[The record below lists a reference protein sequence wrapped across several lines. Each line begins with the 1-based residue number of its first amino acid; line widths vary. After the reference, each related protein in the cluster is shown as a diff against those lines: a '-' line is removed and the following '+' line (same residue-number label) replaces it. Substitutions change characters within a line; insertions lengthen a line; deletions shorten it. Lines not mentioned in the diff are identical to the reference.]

1 MYRPD
6 DYTDTWSEESIKH
19 KSYKGGEMKVFYHSS
34 DLDGHCSG
42 AIVSLMHPECEL
54 IGINYGDD
62 FPWDSIK
69 EKEIV
74 FMVDFSL
81 QPFEDMERLNHI
93 SKLTWID
100 HHKTA
105 INQAYDRGFLANQ
118 QVLETN
124 KAACELVWDFFH
136 PGVHNEAVRLLG
148 RYDVWDLQTGTLELQ
163 SGLRMHN
170 TFPENREL
178 WTRLLEGDVS
188 FLEETLQTGKILLQK
203 KEIDDKIYAQAC
215 AFETELDGLRCIAL
229 NRGLTNSKILDSVY
243 DPEIHDAMLIF
254 VWRKSKWT
262 VSLYSDQPQVDVSKI
277 CKKRGGGGHDNA
289 AGFQCK
295 KLPFDLK

>member
-1 MYRPD
+1 
-6 DYTDTWSEESIKH
+6 
-19 KSYKGGEMKVFYHSS
+19 MKVFYHSA

-42 AIVSLMHPECEL
+42 AIVNLMHPECEL
-54 IGINYGDD
+54 IGINYGEE
-62 FPWDSIK
+62 FPWDSIN

-81 QPFEDMERLNHI
+81 QPFEDMEKLNNVAQ
-93 SKLTWID
+93 LTWID

-105 INQAYDRGFLANQ
+105 IDEAYNRGFLAHQ
-118 QVLETN
+118 QSLEID

-148 RYDVWDLQTGTLELQ
+148 RYDVWDLQPGTLELQ
-163 SGLRMHN
+163 NGLRMHD
-170 TFPENREL
+170 TFPENAEL
-178 WTRLLEGDVS
+178 WASLLNEDEK
-188 FLEETLQTGKILLQK
+188 FLTETLYVGKILLQK
-203 KEIDDKIYAQAC
+203 KKMDDKVYAHAC
-215 AFETELDGLRCIAL
+215 AFETELDGLSCIAL
-229 NRGLTNSKILDSVY
+229 NRGLTNSKIFDFVY
-243 DPEIHDAMLIF
+243 HPGTHDAMLVF

-262 VSLYSDQPQVDVSKI
+262 VSLYSDQPHIDVSKI
-277 CKKRGGGGHDNA
+277 CKKRGGGGHKNA